1 MKRFIRF
8 LGQVIRNVFD
18 DDVLIPCLL
27 AVCYVVGLI
36 WVHYCPPRNIFPGWV
51 GVVESFVATLFIGM
65 VLFLVIVAIGMCLVQ
80 IIKWGIKLVQ
90 IICDAW
96 RESK

>member
-18 DDVLIPCLL
+18 DEALIPCLL

-36 WVHYCPPRNIFPGWV
+36 WVHYFPLRNVLPGWM
-51 GVVESFVATLFIGM
+51 GVFDSFFATFFIGM
-65 VLFLVIVAIGMCLVQ
+65 VLFIVIIVIGVCLVQ
-80 IIKWGIKLVQ
+80 IIKWGITLVQ
-90 IICDAW
+90 IISHAW